1 MFKSKKA
8 KKVTSVAL
16 LSLLMGVFVLSS
28 SVLVYAENTD
38 INEIGGTT
46 TVETTVTEQQSNI
59 SNSQTANQSNATTSN
74 TATTTNTNNGTSGGN
89 QVTQNAGKNES
100 TAEAVG
106 DLFSAAGVDSES
118 AAKAKKWIEPVAKVL
133 NTVTAVILGLFASM
147 LILVSVL
154 DMVYLGIPITRQ
166 WLCPGGADM
175 GAGAAAGGMAG
186 GMGGMGMGGMGMGG
200 YGRRGMGR
208 MGMGG
213 MGMGGMGG
221 MGGAAQAQPT
231 LGASIGRWISDD
243 ALAAVNES
251 QNGMAAAGGMA
262 GGAMGM
268 QPGMAPATGKN
279 VMFAY
284 LKKRAFSLVMLGVCL
299 VLFSCT
305 VFTDLGITVGTKI
318 IGLLTGIAM

>member
-1 MFKSKKA
+1 MYKFKKA
-8 KKVTSVAL
+8 KRVTSVAL
-16 LSLLMGVFVLSS
+16 LSLLLSVFVLSS
-28 SVLVYAENTD
+28 SVLVYAENTN
-38 INEIGGTT
+38 INEIGETT
-46 TVETTVTEQQSNI
+46 TTETTVVEQQSNI
-59 SNSQTANQSNATTSN
+59 SNSQSSNQASATTSN
-74 TATTTNTNNGTSGGN
+74 TNTPATTNNGNTGSN
-89 QVTQNAGKNES
+89 QVAKNADKNES
-100 TAEAVG
+100 TAKAVG
-106 DLFSAAGVDSES
+106 DLFSSAGVNEES

-133 NTVTAVILGLFASM
+133 NTVIAVILGLFASM

-175 GAGAAAGGMAG
+175 GAAAAGGMAG
-186 GMGGMGMGGMGMGG
+186 GMGGMGAMGGMGGMGG

-213 MGMGGMGG
+213 MG
-221 MGGAAQAQPT
+221 GAAQTQPT

-251 QNGMAAAGGMA
+251 QNGMAAAGGM
-262 GGAMGM
+262 GAMGM
-268 QPGMAPATGKN
+268 QGAMPPATGKN

-318 IGLLTGIAM
+318 IGLLTGIGM

>member
-175 GAGAAAGGMAG
+175 GAGAAAGGADLWHDRFFVYDTGADHCLLQCHDGAG
-186 GMGGMGMGGMGMGG
+186 CGDRFADTACLC
-200 YGRRGMGR
+200 RRIFLCR
-208 MGMGG
+208 
-213 MGMGGMGG
+213 
-221 MGGAAQAQPT
+221 
-231 LGASIGRWISDD
+231 I
-243 ALAAVNES
+243 
-251 QNGMAAAGGMA
+251 
-262 GGAMGM
+262 
-268 QPGMAPATGKN
+268 
-279 VMFAY
+279 Y
-284 LKKRAFSLVMLGVCL
+284 L
-299 VLFSCT
+299 LFHNARHC
-305 VFTDLGITVGTKI
+305 
-318 IGLLTGIAM
+318 

>member
-1 MFKSKKA
+1 MYKFKKA
-8 KKVTSVAL
+8 KRVTSVAL
-16 LSLLMGVFVLSS
+16 LSLLLSVFVLSS
-28 SVLVYAENTD
+28 SVLVYAENTN
-38 INEIGGTT
+38 INEIGETT
-46 TVETTVTEQQSNI
+46 TTETTVVEQQSNI
-59 SNSQTANQSNATTSN
+59 SNSQSSNQASATTSN
-74 TATTTNTNNGTSGGN
+74 TNTPATTNNGNTGSN
-89 QVTQNAGKNES
+89 QVAKNADKNES
-100 TAEAVG
+100 TAKAVG
-106 DLFSAAGVDSES
+106 DLFSSAGVNEES

-133 NTVTAVILGLFASM
+133 NTVIAVILGLFASM

-175 GAGAAAGGMAG
+175 GAAAAGGMAG
-186 GMGGMGMGGMGMGG
+186 GMGRMGGMGG

-221 MGGAAQAQPT
+221 AAQTQPT

-251 QNGMAAAGGMA
+251 QNGMAAAGGM
-262 GGAMGM
+262 GAMGM
-268 QPGMAPATGKN
+268 QGAMPPATGKN

-318 IGLLTGIAM
+318 IGLLTGIGM

>member
-1 MFKSKKA
+1 MFKLKKA

-16 LSLLMGVFVLSS
+16 LSLLMSMFVLCS

-38 INEIGGTT
+38 INEIGGSTT
-46 TVETTVTEQQSNI
+46 TETTVTEQQSNI
-59 SNSQTANQSNATTSN
+59 SNSQTTNQSNATTSN
-74 TATTTNTNNGTSGGN
+74 TATTTNTGGN
-89 QVTQNAGKNES
+89 QVTQNASKNES

-154 DMVYLGIPITRQ
+154 DMVYLCIPITRQ

-262 GGAMGM
+262 AGGMGM

-305 VFTDLGITVGTKI
+305 VFTDLGITIGTKI

>member
-1 MFKSKKA
+1 MYKFKKA
-8 KKVTSVAL
+8 KRVTSVAL
-16 LSLLMGVFVLSS
+16 LSLLLSVFVLSS
-28 SVLVYAENTD
+28 SVLVYAENTN
-38 INEIGGTT
+38 INEIGETT
-46 TVETTVTEQQSNI
+46 TTETTVVEQQSNI
-59 SNSQTANQSNATTSN
+59 SNSQSSNQASATTSN
-74 TATTTNTNNGTSGGN
+74 TNTPATTNNGNTGSN
-89 QVTQNAGKNES
+89 QVAKNADKNES
-100 TAEAVG
+100 TAKAVG
-106 DLFSAAGVDSES
+106 DLFSSAGVNEES

-133 NTVTAVILGLFASM
+133 NTVIAVILGLFASM

-175 GAGAAAGGMAG
+175 GAAAAGGMAG
-186 GMGGMGMGGMGMGG
+186 GMGGMGGMGG
-200 YGRRGMGR
+200 YGRRGRGR
-208 MGMGG
+208 

-251 QNGMAAAGGMA
+251 QNGMAAAGGM
-262 GGAMGM
+262 GAMGM
-268 QPGMAPATGKN
+268 QGAMPPATGKN

-318 IGLLTGIAM
+318 IGLLTGIGM

>member
-1 MFKSKKA
+1 MYKFKKA
-8 KKVTSVAL
+8 KRVTSVAL
-16 LSLLMGVFVLSS
+16 LSLLLSVFVLSS
-28 SVLVYAENTD
+28 SVLVYAENTN
-38 INEIGGTT
+38 INEIGETT
-46 TVETTVTEQQSNI
+46 TTETTVVEQQSNI
-59 SNSQTANQSNATTSN
+59 SNSQSSNQASATTSN
-74 TATTTNTNNGTSGGN
+74 TNTPATTNNGNTGSN
-89 QVTQNAGKNES
+89 QVAKNADKNES
-100 TAEAVG
+100 TAKAVG
-106 DLFSAAGVDSES
+106 DLFSSAGVNEES

-133 NTVTAVILGLFASM
+133 NTVIAVILGLFASM

-175 GAGAAAGGMAG
+175 GAAAAGGMAG
-186 GMGGMGMGGMGMGG
+186 GMGGMGAMGGMGGMGG

-208 MGMGG
+208 

-251 QNGMAAAGGMA
+251 QNGMAAGGM
-262 GGAMGM
+262 GAMGM
-268 QPGMAPATGKN
+268 QGAMPPATGKN

-318 IGLLTGIAM
+318 IGLLTGIGM

>member
-1 MFKSKKA
+1 MYKFKKA
-8 KKVTSVAL
+8 KRVTSVAL
-16 LSLLMGVFVLSS
+16 LSLLLSVFVLSS
-28 SVLVYAENTD
+28 SVLVYAENTN

-46 TVETTVTEQQSNI
+46 TTETTVVEQQSNI
-59 SNSQTANQSNATTSN
+59 SNSQSSNQASATTSN
-74 TATTTNTNNGTSGGN
+74 TNTPATTNNGNTGSN
-89 QVTQNAGKNES
+89 QVAKNADKNES
-100 TAEAVG
+100 TAKAVG
-106 DLFSAAGVDSES
+106 DLFSSAGVNEES

-133 NTVTAVILGLFASM
+133 NTVIAVILGLFASM

-175 GAGAAAGGMAG
+175 GAAAAGGMAG
-186 GMGGMGMGGMGMGG
+186 GMGGMGAMGGMGGMGG

-208 MGMGG
+208 

-251 QNGMAAAGGMA
+251 QNGMAAGGM
-262 GGAMGM
+262 GAMGM
-268 QPGMAPATGKN
+268 QGAMPPATGKN

-318 IGLLTGIAM
+318 IGLLTGIGM

>member
-1 MFKSKKA
+1 MYKFKKA
-8 KKVTSVAL
+8 KRVTSVAL
-16 LSLLMGVFVLSS
+16 LSLLLSVFVLSS
-28 SVLVYAENTD
+28 SVLVYAENTN

-46 TVETTVTEQQSNI
+46 TTETTVVEQQSNI
-59 SNSQTANQSNATTSN
+59 SNSQSSNQASATTSN
-74 TATTTNTNNGTSGGN
+74 TNTPATTNNGNTGSN
-89 QVTQNAGKNES
+89 QVAKNADKNES
-100 TAEAVG
+100 TAKAVG
-106 DLFSAAGVDSES
+106 DLFSSAGVNEES

-133 NTVTAVILGLFASM
+133 NTVIAVILGLFASM

-175 GAGAAAGGMAG
+175 GAAAAGGMAG
-186 GMGGMGMGGMGMGG
+186 GMGGMGAMGGMGGMGG

-251 QNGMAAAGGMA
+251 QNGMAAGGMA
-262 GGAMGM
+262 GGMGM
-268 QPGMAPATGKN
+268 PGAMPPATGKN

-318 IGLLTGIAM
+318 IGLLTGIGM

>member
-1 MFKSKKA
+1 MYKFKKA
-8 KKVTSVAL
+8 KRVTSVAL
-16 LSLLMGVFVLSS
+16 LSLLLSVFVLSS
-28 SVLVYAENTD
+28 SVLVYAENTS
-38 INEIGGTT
+38 INEIGETT
-46 TVETTVTEQQSNI
+46 TTETTVVEQQSNI
-59 SNSQTANQSNATTSN
+59 SNSQSSNQASATTSN
-74 TATTTNTNNGTSGGN
+74 TNTPATTNNGTTGSN
-89 QVTQNAGKNES
+89 QVAKNADKNES
-100 TAEAVG
+100 TAKAVG
-106 DLFSAAGVDSES
+106 DLFSSAGVNEES

-133 NTVTAVILGLFASM
+133 NTVIAVILGLFASM

-175 GAGAAAGGMAG
+175 GAAAAGGMAG
-186 GMGGMGMGGMGMGG
+186 GMGGMGAMGGMGGMGG

-213 MGMGGMGG
+213 MG
-221 MGGAAQAQPT
+221 GAAQTQPT

-251 QNGMAAAGGMA
+251 QNGMAAAGGM
-262 GGAMGM
+262 GAMGM
-268 QPGMAPATGKN
+268 QGAMPPATGKN

-318 IGLLTGIAM
+318 IGLLTGIGM